1 MFFII
6 LRMNYLENKSIVLK
20 KIGKRYFL
28 PLSINDWIITIGIT
42 ILFVVTIIKSNLFTS
57 LFIIFTY
64 IILLIGFLKSKLFL
78 NVESDLGYE
87 MNFKILYEIISKQK
101 NISTS
106 IETKGLFVF
115 ETYNNF
121 EVENI
126 VIFCDEKNFYINSF
140 FQRRLFKKNS
150 SSLFQLKELLNIKI
164 NEYKKQL

>member
-64 IILLIGFLKSKLFL
+64 IILLIEFLKSKLFL

-87 MNFKILYEIISKQK
+87 MNFKILYEII
-101 NISTS
+101 
-106 IETKGLFVF
+106 
-115 ETYNNF
+115 
-121 EVENI
+121 
-126 VIFCDEKNFYINSF
+126 
-140 FQRRLFKKNS
+140 
-150 SSLFQLKELLNIKI
+150 
-164 NEYKKQL
+164 

>member
-64 IILLIGFLKSKLFL
+64 IILLIEFLKSKLFL

-87 MNFKILYEIISKQK
+87 MNFKILYEI
-101 NISTS
+101 N
-106 IETKGLFVF
+106 
-115 ETYNNF
+115 
-121 EVENI
+121 
-126 VIFCDEKNFYINSF
+126 
-140 FQRRLFKKNS
+140 
-150 SSLFQLKELLNIKI
+150 
-164 NEYKKQL
+164 

>member
-64 IILLIGFLKSKLFL
+64 IILFIGFLKSKLFL
-78 NVESDLGYE
+78 NVESDLCYE
-87 MNFKILYEIISKQK
+87 MNF
-101 NISTS
+101 
-106 IETKGLFVF
+106 
-115 ETYNNF
+115 
-121 EVENI
+121 
-126 VIFCDEKNFYINSF
+126 
-140 FQRRLFKKNS
+140 
-150 SSLFQLKELLNIKI
+150 
-164 NEYKKQL
+164 